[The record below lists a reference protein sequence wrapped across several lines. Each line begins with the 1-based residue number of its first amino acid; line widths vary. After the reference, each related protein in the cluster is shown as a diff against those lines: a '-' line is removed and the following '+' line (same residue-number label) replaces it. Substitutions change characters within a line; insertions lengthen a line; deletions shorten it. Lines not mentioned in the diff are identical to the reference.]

1 MINKPQN
8 PRTKHVGTVFKR
20 ASSLVQEEFP
30 APMLENE
37 TKSEFQGVG
46 ENRAPFPSLPKG
58 HCFPGVTPPP
68 SAPFLLKHLHLARER
83 RAPALRVVHG
93 PPPAPASPALCT
105 AEQSFTLLINQKLAR
120 KKVGQV
126 NKDRLFFFFFC
137 TEANNISKNTLVL
150 VFSGFRLILFIYL
163 WQQVEGSSPAAA
175 PSDDSPSSIP
185 ARCSQERRDEEERG
199 ESRKTSPRGLGRRQG
214 TAGGCWGKAGC
225 GEQPPAPSAPVCPRV
240 HACDMIYYPS
250 AARRRAAQPRWWG
263 RGIKGGGPGCPEH
276 CGAPTPSTPPARGPF
291 ATQSWGT
298 GGAGG
303 TAHTPG
309 VGAAREPWGRVHTL
323 AYTHPPRH
331 VCSGARTGVYT
342 HTHVCMCTLTDV
354 LCTCRGIRTQLLHT
368 CRRYA
373 CIGVRAGGQA
383 HI

>member
-1 MINKPQN
+1 MALRAGGRTFTSDPKPKPRPCLENIVINKPQN

-126 NKDRLFFFFFC
+126 NKDRLFFFFF
-137 TEANNISKNTLVL
+137 ALKQIIFLK
-150 VFSGFRLILFIYL
+150 I
-163 WQQVEGSSPAAA
+163 
-175 PSDDSPSSIP
+175 
-185 ARCSQERRDEEERG
+185 
-199 ESRKTSPRGLGRRQG
+199 
-214 TAGGCWGKAGC
+214 
-225 GEQPPAPSAPVCPRV
+225 
-240 HACDMIYYPS
+240 H
-250 AARRRAAQPRWWG
+250 
-263 RGIKGGGPGCPEH
+263 
-276 CGAPTPSTPPARGPF
+276 
-291 ATQSWGT
+291 
-298 GGAGG
+298 
-303 TAHTPG
+303 
-309 VGAAREPWGRVHTL
+309 
-323 AYTHPPRH
+323 
-331 VCSGARTGVYT
+331 
-342 HTHVCMCTLTDV
+342 
-354 LCTCRGIRTQLLHT
+354 LC
-368 CRRYA
+368 
-373 CIGVRAGGQA
+373 
-383 HI
+383 